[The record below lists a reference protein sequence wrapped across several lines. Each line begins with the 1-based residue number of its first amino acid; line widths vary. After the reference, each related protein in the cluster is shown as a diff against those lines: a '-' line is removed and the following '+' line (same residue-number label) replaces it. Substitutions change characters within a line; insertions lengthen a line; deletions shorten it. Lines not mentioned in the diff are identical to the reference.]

1 MSRPGPGESECA
13 VNWCD
18 KTAKVDGYCEEDHAH
33 LAGDEKDSDWVF

>member
-18 KTAKVDGYCEEDHAH
+18 KTAEYGDYCSDHEH